1 MTHDV
6 YDHFKWVIEVKAG
19 DKIIIRNITII
30 QIIYDTN
37 GNTFLHERDRFTTY
51 PDVDMTAD
59 DEPNFD
65 KPITWSSA
73 ITNIDNDS
81 IIISTLH
88 AIGDYVQLY
97 PNSKPHQFMA
107 IRNTLEALSVLIH
120 LKTTE

>member
-1 MTHDV
+1 M
-6 YDHFKWVIEVKAG
+6 IA
-19 DKIIIRNITII
+19 
-30 QIIYDTN
+30 
-37 GNTFLHERDRFTTY
+37 
-51 PDVDMTAD
+51 AA
-59 DEPNFD
+59 EPIFD

-73 ITNIDNDS
+73 ITNKEGTS
-81 IIISTLH
+81 ITISTLD